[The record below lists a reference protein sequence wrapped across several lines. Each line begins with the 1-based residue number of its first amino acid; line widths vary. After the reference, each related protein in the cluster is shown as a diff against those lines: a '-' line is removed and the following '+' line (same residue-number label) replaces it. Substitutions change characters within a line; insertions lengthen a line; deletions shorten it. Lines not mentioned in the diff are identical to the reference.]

1 MLPKQAKKSPFCFCK
16 RNGVFFWL
24 LLRRLLAISRH
35 SAKAVFCARIHMHA
49 YISRSP
55 IFAFPFPFS
64 AIASN
69 AALRLLLHLP
79 NPSYVKHCSQI
90 FLSSSVMASLLASC
104 SSTLAAFLPSS
115 SVSSS
120 SPSSSSSSHH
130 IQKSSVSW
138 LSSRFCNNEK
148 LYCSLK
154 KLRSRGND
162 VLQHSTSVGIFR
174 YPDDMG
180 YLKREKII
188 TTTCRAS
195 SSPSQRAATILEKGG
210 ENKTLPPEVFI
221 EEMKAFL
228 RRDLIHLFDEQGI
241 DKSMYDPKVEFRDPI
256 TNYDSLEGYL
266 FNIQMLRLLFH
277 PIFELHTVKQVTT
290 LFPPLSSSTPGMMR
304 DFILVAIFCK
314 RLQISARFM
323 HGK

>member
-1 MLPKQAKKSPFCFCK
+1 
-16 RNGVFFWL
+16 
-24 LLRRLLAISRH
+24 
-35 SAKAVFCARIHMHA
+35 MHA
-49 YISRSP
+49 YLSRSP

-64 AIASN
+64 AIALN

-79 NPSYVKHCSQI
+79 NPSSYVIHCTQI
-90 FLSSSVMASLLASC
+90 FLSASVMASLLASC
-104 SSTLAAFLPSS
+104 SSTLATFLPSS

-120 SPSSSSSSHH
+120 FPSSSSHH

-148 LYCSLK
+148 LYSSLK
-154 KLRSRGND
+154 KLRSRGNA

-174 YPDDMG
+174 YPDDME
-180 YLKREKII
+180 YLKREKTITS

-228 RRDLIHLFDEQGI
+228 RRDLVHLFDEQGI

-290 LFPPLSSSTPGMMR
+290 LFLPLSSSTLRMMR

-314 RLQISARFM
+314 KLQISARFM

>member
-1 MLPKQAKKSPFCFCK
+1 
-16 RNGVFFWL
+16 
-24 LLRRLLAISRH
+24 
-35 SAKAVFCARIHMHA
+35 
-49 YISRSP
+49 
-55 IFAFPFPFS
+55 
-64 AIASN
+64 
-69 AALRLLLHLP
+69 
-79 NPSYVKHCSQI
+79 
-90 FLSSSVMASLLASC
+90 
-104 SSTLAAFLPSS
+104 
-115 SVSSS
+115 
-120 SPSSSSSSHH
+120 
-130 IQKSSVSW
+130 
-138 LSSRFCNNEK
+138 
-148 LYCSLK
+148 
-154 KLRSRGND
+154 
-162 VLQHSTSVGIFR
+162 
-174 YPDDMG
+174 MG